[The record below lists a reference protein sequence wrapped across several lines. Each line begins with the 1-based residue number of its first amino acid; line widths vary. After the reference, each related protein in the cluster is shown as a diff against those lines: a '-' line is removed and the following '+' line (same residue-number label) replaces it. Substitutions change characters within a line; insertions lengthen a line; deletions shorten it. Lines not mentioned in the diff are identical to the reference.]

1 MPLSAGVCLQSTGSE
16 EDAIQKRIRINHQI
30 RISPVR
36 VIGSDGKQIG
46 VVPTEQAIQQ
56 AEEEGFDLV
65 EVAPQANPPV
75 CRIMDF
81 GKYKYEESQ
90 KAKRAKKKQ
99 HVIQIKEI
107 KLRPKIEDHD
117 IEFKVRH
124 AKKFL
129 SENNKVKVTLMFRG
143 REIAHPGLAYAVM
156 ERFVKSLEEEGIV
169 ESPIKSEGKN
179 LVMILAPK
187 GRKSSGDHA
196 EHI

>member
-1 MPLSAGVCLQSTGSE
+1 MDREE
-16 EDAIQKRIRINHQI
+16 EDIQKKVRVNTQI

-36 VIGSDGKQIG
+36 VIGSEGNQLG
-46 VVPTEQAIQQ
+46 VIPTEQALLM
-56 AEEEGFDLV
+56 AEEEGLDLV

-75 CRIMDF
+75 CRIMDY

-107 KLRPKIEDHD
+107 KLRPKIEIHD
-117 IEFKVRH
+117 FEFQLRH

-129 SENNKVKVTLMFRG
+129 SKNNKVKVTLMFRG
-143 REIAHPGLAYAVM
+143 REIAHPEIAMGVM
-156 ERFVKSLEEEGIV
+156 ERVAQNLDEDGFV

-179 LVMILAPK
+179 LVMVISPK
-187 GRKSSGDHA
+187 GRKSEQDHN
-196 EHI
+196 